1 MCAEGSELLNSPART
16 KTPLMHEAMTHPITT
31 VARYLIGTSLG
42 VTCVMPVLADSE
54 MNFSGFLAGEAR
66 LFTQTPQFSGQLD
79 RNEYSLAL
87 QPELRYE
94 FNDQRVTLV
103 PFYREDS
110 LDEERSHF
118 DLREFNW
125 RKAGDDWDLLVG
137 LGRVFWGVTESRHLV
152 DVINQTDLVE
162 NIDQEDKLGQPM
174 VNLAL
179 LQDWGT
185 VGLFVLP
192 GFRERTFPGVRGRL
206 RTPLPVDTDNPV
218 YESSAEDS
226 HVDAAVRYS
235 HVIDDWDV
243 GIYYFYGTGR
253 EPSFIGNGD
262 GTRLLPVYSIINQV
276 GTDIQWTHEA
286 WLWKFEGIVRE
297 GQGETFGA
305 LVAGFEYTF
314 YQIAETALDL
324 GILAEYLHDGRD
336 ETAPPVL
343 FDDDIFLGARL
354 AFNDTADT
362 AVLGGIIFDPSTTE
376 KFFSLEAERRL
387 TDHITTELEI
397 RVFSDEPADRLL
409 SSFSRDDYIQ
419 LTMAYYF

>member
-1 MCAEGSELLNSPART
+1 
-16 KTPLMHEAMTHPITT
+16 
-31 VARYLIGTSLG
+31 
-42 VTCVMPVLADSE
+42 
-54 MNFSGFLAGEAR
+54 
-66 LFTQTPQFSGQLD
+66 
-79 RNEYSLAL
+79 
-87 QPELRYE
+87 
-94 FNDQRVTLV
+94 
-103 PFYREDS
+103 
-110 LDEERSHF
+110 
-118 DLREFNW
+118 
-125 RKAGDDWDLLVG
+125 
-137 LGRVFWGVTESRHLV
+137 
-152 DVINQTDLVE
+152 
-162 NIDQEDKLGQPM
+162 
-174 VNLAL
+174 
-179 LQDWGT
+179 
-185 VGLFVLP
+185 
-192 GFRERTFPGVRGRL
+192 
-206 RTPLPVDTDNPV
+206 
-218 YESSAEDS
+218 
-226 HVDAAVRYS
+226 
-235 HVIDDWDV
+235 VIDDWDL